1 MILAGDIG
9 ATNARLALYRPE
21 GERFV
26 EIAARVYPSRDYDG
40 LEPIA
45 LDFAAGPGGPIRAAC
60 FGVPGP
66 VRAGRSATTNLPWLV
81 DAAALA
87 RVLGIDRAWLLNDLE
102 ASAWGLDALDPGD
115 LVVLAAGGPTREPAA
130 GGPAREPAAG
140 GPAPAG
146 NAALIAAG
154 TGLGEAGLFWDG
166 RRRFPFAT
174 EGGHAGFAPADARQ
188 QALLAWLLPRFG
200 HVSWER
206 VVSGPGLVNIYQF
219 LRDTGEGSEPP
230 WLREAL
236 REGDPPAVISR
247 AALEGTSELCARALD
262 LFVVLYGAEAGN
274 LALKTM
280 ATGGVYVGGGIA
292 PRILERLRDG
302 RFLDAF
308 RAKGRMRPLLE
319 SMPVRVVVNE
329 KTALLG
335 AARFAHM
342 AEPP

>member
-45 LDFAAGPGGPIRAAC
+45 LDFAGGGRRPIRAAC

-66 VRAGRSATTNLPWLV
+66 VRDGRSATTNLPWIV

-87 RVLGIDRAWLLNDLE
+87 RALKIDRAWLLNDLE

-115 LVVLAAGGPTREPAA
+115 VVDLAG
-130 GGPAREPAAG
+130 G
-140 GPAPAG
+140 GPAPPG

-166 RRRFPFAT
+166 RRRRPFAT
-174 EGGHAGFAPADARQ
+174 EGGHASFAPADARQ

-206 VVSGPGLVNIYQF
+206 LVSGPGLLNIYEF
-219 LRDTGEGSEPP
+219 LRDTGEGTEPS
-230 WLREAL
+230 WLRAAL
-236 REGDPPAVISR
+236 RDGDPPAVIGR
-247 AALEGTSELCARALD
+247 AALDGSSELCGRALD
-262 LFVVLYGAEAGN
+262 LFVTLYGAEAGN
-274 LALKTM
+274 LALKLM

-292 PRILERLRDG
+292 PRILPRLRDG
-302 RFLDAF
+302 RFLEAF
-308 RAKGRMRPLLE
+308 RSKGRMRPLLE
-319 SMPVRVVVNE
+319 AMPVRVVVNQ
-329 KTALLG
+329 KTPLLG

-342 AEPP
+342 AERP